1 MKIRYSEYEKANS
14 IKHSYWYYNNYGN
27 KISEEEFN
35 KAQEICNKFK
45 KQNRFNPFLS
55 LEHDYKDHIRYGK
68 KIKFFKKSFL
78 VLLCV
83 FRFII
88 TSKMFDLFNTEIFV
102 CTIITF
108 LPLFIFSLI
117 MTQVLEVKYYYAK
130 LEYEANMKYNKKQ
143 YIREQKLK
151 RLIK

>member
-1 MKIRYSEYEKANS
+1 
-14 IKHSYWYYNNYGN
+14 
-27 KISEEEFN
+27 
-35 KAQEICNKFK
+35 
-45 KQNRFNPFLS
+45 
-55 LEHDYKDHIRYGK
+55 
-68 KIKFFKKSFL
+68 
-78 VLLCV
+78 
-83 FRFII
+83 
-88 TSKMFDLFNTEIFV
+88 MFDLFNTEIFV